1 MTITAA
7 DLVVPYITAREGEEA
22 DSLLNLNV
30 RIGPDRRPR
39 LGYKDEAGPDRD
51 LRGVLWA
58 RYSMSLGFAGQP
70 TGNPRWRLVHPLRQ
84 RITMALLRCQVC
96 TVPLKRSDG
105 ILFVETA
112 DDGDDYT
119 GPVKTAQPPV
129 CLEHARMAA
138 RRCPRLR
145 SQGHVALLA
154 TRFPLYGVIGTPYQ
168 YTADGIQPLAASD
181 APLPY
186 DHPQIDWFLAS
197 QLAHELRDYE
207 VVSLDEEEPLHPHAR
222 PILRGISRP
231 GRGGRVGQP
240 RTMLAQRIS
249 EQRAGVGNA
258 QALVGEMRRTVLLVP
273 SVGPGLWSARS
284 GGVRWI
290 CAFTDDA
297 ALARFAIHHGQGDRL
312 MDYVALLGA
321 RIVDEIVPAL
331 DEPGGLAVDIANED
345 GAMFFPPVTGIVPD
359 SVAVD
364 AGATEKVRSHGH

>member
-129 CLEHARMAA
+129 CLKHARMAA

-145 SQGHVALLA
+145 SKGHVALLA
-154 TRFPLYGVIGTPYQ
+154 TRFPPLRRHRHPVPVHRRRHPAPRRLGRS
-168 YTADGIQPLAASD
+168 TALQPPPDRLVPRLSARTRTAGLRGRQPGRSCARRLDGRSTVLGKGPDRRAA
-181 APLPY
+181 
-186 DHPQIDWFLAS
+186 PQSFLARPS
-197 QLAHELRDYE
+197 DRDGQNLNPWRSPVATPRSSGAGKHHLSYTPTNHLEL
-207 VVSLDEEEPLHPHAR
+207 L
-222 PILRGISRP
+222 
-231 GRGGRVGQP
+231 
-240 RTMLAQRIS
+240 
-249 EQRAGVGNA
+249 
-258 QALVGEMRRTVLLVP
+258 
-273 SVGPGLWSARS
+273 
-284 GGVRWI
+284 
-290 CAFTDDA
+290 
-297 ALARFAIHHGQGDRL
+297 
-312 MDYVALLGA
+312 
-321 RIVDEIVPAL
+321 
-331 DEPGGLAVDIANED
+331 
-345 GAMFFPPVTGIVPD
+345 
-359 SVAVD
+359 
-364 AGATEKVRSHGH
+364 

>member
-145 SQGHVALLA
+145 SKGHVALLA

-186 DHPQIDWFLAS
+186 NHPQIGWFLAS
-197 QLAHELRDYE
+197 QLVRQLGEYE
-207 VVSLDEEEPLHPHAR
+207 VVSLDD
-222 PILRGISRP
+222 
-231 GRGGRVGQP
+231 
-240 RTMLAQRIS
+240 
-249 EQRAGVGNA
+249 
-258 QALVGEMRRTVLLVP
+258 LVP
-273 SVGPGLWSARS
+273 
-284 GGVRWI
+284 
-290 CAFTDDA
+290 A
-297 ALARFAIHHGQGDRL
+297 A
-312 MDYVALLGA
+312 
-321 RIVDEIVPAL
+321 
-331 DEPGGLAVDIANED
+331 
-345 GAMFFPPVTGIVPD
+345 
-359 SVAVD
+359 
-364 AGATEKVRSHGH
+364 